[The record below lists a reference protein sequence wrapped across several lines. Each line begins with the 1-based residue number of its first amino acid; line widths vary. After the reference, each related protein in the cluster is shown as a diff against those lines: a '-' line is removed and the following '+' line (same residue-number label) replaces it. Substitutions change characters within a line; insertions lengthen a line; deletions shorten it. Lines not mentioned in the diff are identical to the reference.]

1 MNLKIPATFEQRPYA
16 AKHFAAIVS
25 HVRDYHP
32 FYRRWLAD
40 AGEVPIMDRQTFM
53 AHNDEIL
60 NGHEVTC
67 TTSGSSGHK
76 VRVHQSA
83 ERVSLHQKDG
93 AMFARWLGGYLPV
106 TILVNPSSS
115 GEGQS
120 NFDIRMPLDE
130 QLQLIQRRY
139 RELGAVALTTY
150 PGNAEILARTILEQ
164 GWDMSHIQRLGLYGE
179 SYEEHQAVYIRQA
192 FPAAKIWT
200 TYSSME
206 FGYIS
211 LMCPH
216 QPSFQHLMAHRL
228 GVEILDENDQPCPDG
243 VRGRVVITDYFNRR
257 CPFIRY
263 DIGDFAV
270 RGDCPCGKIALP
282 ALSQVQGRVMGSL
295 IHRSGEYLNAFR
307 VLMAI
312 RDLPGVRRYQVVQ
325 EALESFVIK
334 IECEDGV
341 DADALNLKARALL
354 ALQDFLAYAPD
365 EMRVDFVE
373 EIPCGE
379 NGKYQYSICQV
390 KK

>member
-16 AKHFAAIVS
+16 AQHFAAIVN
-25 HVRDYHP
+25 HVREHHP
-32 FYRRWLAD
+32 FYRRWLAKS
-40 AGEVPIMDRQTFM
+40 GEVPIMDRQTFM
-53 AHNDEIL
+53 AHNEEIL
-60 NGHEVTC
+60 NGHEVTS

-76 VRVHQSA
+76 VRLHQSHA
-83 ERVSLHQKDG
+83 RAHLHAVDE
-93 AMFARWLGGYLPV
+93 AMFVQWLGGRLPV
-106 TILVNPSSS
+106 TVLVNPGS
-115 GEGQS
+115 GDGGA

-130 QLQLIQRRY
+130 QLQLIMRRY

-150 PGNAEILARTILEQ
+150 PGNAEILARTILER
-164 GWDMSHIQRLGLYGE
+164 GLDMSHIQRLGLYGE
-179 SYEEHQAVYIRQA
+179 GYEEHQAVYIRQA
-192 FPAAKIWT
+192 FPNAKIWT
-200 TYSSME
+200 TYSAME

-216 QPSFQHLMAHRL
+216 EPGFQHIMAHHL

-243 VRGRVVITDYFNRR
+243 VRGRVVITDYFNRS

-270 RGDCPCGKIALP
+270 RGNCPCGKIILP
-282 ALSQVQGRVMGSL
+282 ALSQVQGRVMGFL

-325 EALESFVIK
+325 EELERFVIK
-334 IECEDGV
+334 IECEHGV
-341 DADALNLKARALL
+341 NAEALDLKPKAIGVLK
-354 ALQDFLAYAPD
+354 DFLGYTPH
-365 EMRVDFVE
+365 EVRVDLVE

-379 NGKYQYSICQV
+379 NGKYRYSICQV